1 MCFHHLGPPQG
12 GQRHAVS
19 CNSCPNNTIS
29 DIPKTLFLRAFVVF
43 FVLMKQ
49 RLIFGSVTVLL
60 ALNLLIG
67 ARIYL
72 GSAHAA
78 DQKDSVNTNLE
89 IFADVLQKV
98 RTSYVDG
105 QNLTYRE
112 LVYAALKGMIGSLDP
127 HSEFMDADDYQQL
140 QDDTE
145 GQFGGLGLVVALKD
159 GFVTVVA
166 PMDDSPGFR
175 AGVLSGDRVV
185 KINGGNVNK
194 LPLEN
199 ALEDAVKE
207 LRGEPGTQVTI
218 TIRRPAT
225 GMEKD
230 FTLTRAIIQMDM
242 VKDINGKKEFPLS
255 ADKIGYIR
263 ITEFE
268 DKTGDELEAAL
279 QKLQAQG
286 MKALILDLRWNP
298 GGLLDEAVDV
308 CGKFLPRGQLV
319 VTTEGPDPNENS
331 VRHADGRGDEL
342 PGEPIVVLVNLG
354 SASAAEIVTG
364 CLQDL
369 HRAVILG
376 EKTFGKGSVQSIFP
390 LDDGSALKLTVA
402 KYYTPGH
409 KVIHEHGIKPDIFV
423 PMSDEEESALLL
435 KRSPGGVESL
445 DEMNRA
451 SVEKIQDTQLDRA
464 EDLLKGILLYSEL
477 SKPEKVAAK

>member
-1 MCFHHLGPPQG
+1 
-12 GQRHAVS
+12 
-19 CNSCPNNTIS
+19 
-29 DIPKTLFLRAFVVF
+29 
-43 FVLMKQ
+43 MKR

-72 GSAHAA
+72 SSARAA
-78 DQKDSVNTNLE
+78 DQKDSADANME

-175 AGVLSGDRVV
+175 AGVLSGDRIV
-185 KINGGNVNK
+185 KINGGNVDK
-194 LPLEN
+194 LPLED

-207 LRGEPGTQVTI
+207 LRGESGTQVTI
-218 TIRRPAT
+218 TIQRPAT
-225 GMEKD
+225 GMQKD

-242 VKDINGKKEFPLS
+242 VQDINGKRNFPLGP
-255 ADKIGYIR
+255 DKIGYIR

-279 QKLQAQG
+279 QKLHAQG

-319 VTTEGPDPNENS
+319 VTTEGRDPDENS
-331 VRHADGRGDEL
+331 VLRADGRGDEL

-402 KYYTPGH
+402 KYYTPAH
-409 KVIHEHGIKPDIFV
+409 KVIHEHGITPDIFV

-445 DEMNRA
+445 DEINRA
-451 SVEKIQDTQLDRA
+451 RVEKIQDTQLERA
-464 EDLLKGILLYSEL
+464 EDLLKGILLYGEL
-477 SKPEKVAAK
+477 LKPEKVAAK